1 MMNTRAELEAELIA
15 RVTDDD
21 AFRARLLENPRDVIR
36 EATGMAIPEGFAIH
50 VHEENA
56 TTAHVVLPQNGELT
70 REELAVVSG
79 GFGAFWG

>member
-56 TTAHVVLPQNGELT
+56 TTAHVVLPPNGELT